1 MITDLELEIE
11 DMMRKIPG
19 TFIRAK
25 DTGEIW
31 IVIERENEGVY
42 TDEKGNEYDPDDK
55 VVKRYFALEYMQE
68 GDMIPQDGIEVPDML
83 TYKRRYE
90 FFDINNWDDGWEDGC
105 SFIIDI
111 SDLDYEEEWEECKRE
126 EHAAIFQLIKSK
138 TRLKK
143 LKKINNL

>member
-19 TFIRAK
+19 TFVRAK

-31 IVIERENEGVY
+31 IAIECENEGVY
-42 TDEKGNEYDPDDK
+42 TDEKGNEYDLDDK

-83 TYKRRYE
+83 TYKMRYE

-105 SFIIDI
+105 SFRIDI

-126 EHAAIFQLIKSK
+126 EYAAIFKLIKSK